1 MFLPLYISFQIKPWF
16 RFDLVAFSQFLA
28 MPPWQSWSHSS
39 WNNWRD
45 DKSTYQH
52 TGDEAQQYPEVEIPQ
67 SWKSTNT
74 LKRGLTGLGP
84 LKVPIGLLTRH
95 GASEFGLR
103 TLSNGRFFGI
113 ISCRNVPET
122 VFGSQLLRAIREAQ
136 IDLDSIAESLHRKLD
151 PKQVVPSKTEPAVF
165 VEPLIHKVV
174 DLLKSL
180 QPDRAESSAIR
191 RLQTLQAELEAA
203 QNKLK
208 EAGLSSAT
216 TEALPPEIGE
226 EGPEEESE
234 GTRPTKRKS
243 PSTSSLGATPKR
255 KARRTETDPPPVG
268 SLDKVFESQQE
279 KAAQGRHMAT
289 PPKSGSEAPTFTAE
303 EMLTPGKA
311 SLKDQ
316 PPTGSSDVTIKKWL
330 QQYPQETQQM
340 VVKLQATISESK
352 PKKDELQTAAI
363 QYGLNLNLVNKMS
376 VPSLLKAISLGALQA
391 A

>member
-1 MFLPLYISFQIKPWF
+1 M
-16 RFDLVAFSQFLA
+16 
-28 MPPWQSWSHSS
+28 
-39 WNNWRD
+39 
-45 DKSTYQH
+45 
-52 TGDEAQQYPEVEIPQ
+52 
-67 SWKSTNT
+67 
-74 LKRGLTGLGP
+74 
-84 LKVPIGLLTRH
+84 
-95 GASEFGLR
+95 
-103 TLSNGRFFGI
+103 
-113 ISCRNVPET
+113 
-122 VFGSQLLRAIREAQ
+122 
-136 IDLDSIAESLHRKLD
+136 
-151 PKQVVPSKTEPAVF
+151 
-165 VEPLIHKVV
+165 V

-216 TEALPPEIGE
+216 TEALPPE
-226 EGPEEESE
+226 GPEEESE

-255 KARRTETDPPPVG
+255 KARRTESDPPPVG